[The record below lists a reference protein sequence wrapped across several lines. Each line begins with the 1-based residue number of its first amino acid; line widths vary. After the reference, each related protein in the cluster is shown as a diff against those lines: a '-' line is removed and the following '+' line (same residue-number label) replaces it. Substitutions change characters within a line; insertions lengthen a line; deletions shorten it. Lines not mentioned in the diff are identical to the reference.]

1 MHYGQCDNGE
11 LTEYCEKS
19 RESRKRRAY
28 FLARYRQEIIKQET
42 VGNS

>member
-19 RESRKRRAY
+19 RESRRRRAY
-28 FLARYRQEIIKQET
+28 FLARYRLEIIKQET